1 MTTVGTRPVVSSGR
15 YSHPRNVTP
24 SSVLNAISLRMARP
38 PHHTSSGQLFT
49 PNATFLCLLQWT
61 DLRIYSVL
69 ALRCVSPRAELP
81 KMWAIPVWT
90 PPRRAIRCR
99 TMSESR
105 HCFYRSLAWAS
116 QVGVWRPFTRPKVRP
131 PRCHPMA
138 GPMSPVRFDVL
149 TQDEAR
155 RTCRHCTVPVAQEY
169 VPRSYSPRPFCPLV
183 LIATARV
190 GSPLASTTFMG
201 STM

>member
-61 DLRIYSVL
+61 DLR
-69 ALRCVSPRAELP
+69 
-81 KMWAIPVWT
+81 
-90 PPRRAIRCR
+90 RRAIRCR

-105 HCFYRSLAWAS
+105 HCFYRSLDWAS

-131 PRCHPMA
+131 LPETRHLPVQLATLTIDAA
-138 GPMSPVRFDVL
+138 GNAGVNVGDPGEHDQAVL
-149 TQDEAR
+149 AAE
-155 RTCRHCTVPVAQEY
+155 
-169 VPRSYSPRPFCPLV
+169 
-183 LIATARV
+183 
-190 GSPLASTTFMG
+190 TTLR
-201 STM
+201 